1 MEQRIPPTA
10 PVQQNHLRNCEELH
24 CWESPA
30 TQDKHES
37 GKNQGFLFP
46 SHSLAT
52 QALQSTICQP
62 HLPVPVTVTRLCWF
76 STSSGLNRLGVSRT
90 LSQPLPPTGEVK
102 GLQQATL
109 TPRAGNQPDGALVT
123 CPPQSMVGGTTG
135 DSLCMC
141 PYSCRGY
148 FPPFPGACAG
158 GPHFLETF
166 ANREATCRSAHQGV
180 VLPSKTPS
188 LWGQHGGKSGSSTE
202 SRVFRTRA
210 VESSGTPVQGWE

>member
-1 MEQRIPPTA
+1 M
-10 PVQQNHLRNCEELH
+10 
-24 CWESPA
+24 
-30 TQDKHES
+30 
-37 GKNQGFLFP
+37 
-46 SHSLAT
+46 AT

-62 HLPVPVTVTRLCWF
+62 HLPVPVTVTGLCWF

-123 CPPQSMVGGTTG
+123 CPPQSMVGGQLVTPYLCVPTAAG
-135 DSLCMC
+135 VISL
-141 PYSCRGY
+141 
-148 FPPFPGACAG
+148 PFQGPVLG
-158 GPHFLETF
+158 GHIFWKPLPTEMQSGS
-166 ANREATCRSAHQGV
+166 NVQGV

-202 SRVFRTRA
+202 SRVFRARA

>member
-1 MEQRIPPTA
+1 M
-10 PVQQNHLRNCEELH
+10 
-24 CWESPA
+24 
-30 TQDKHES
+30 
-37 GKNQGFLFP
+37 
-46 SHSLAT
+46 
-52 QALQSTICQP
+52 QSTICQP
-62 HLPVPVTVTRLCWF
+62 HLPVPVTVTGLCWF

-123 CPPQSMVGGTTG
+123 CPPQSMAGGTTG

-158 GPHFLETF
+158 GPGFLETF
-166 ANREATCRSAHQGV
+166 ANRDAKWQ
-180 VLPSKTPS
+180 
-188 LWGQHGGKSGSSTE
+188 QHGGQRIRGWFCPAKHLPFGADMVE
-202 SRVFRTRA
+202 SRGLAQNLACLELEQWKAQEHQSRGGNER
-210 VESSGTPVQGWE
+210 ES